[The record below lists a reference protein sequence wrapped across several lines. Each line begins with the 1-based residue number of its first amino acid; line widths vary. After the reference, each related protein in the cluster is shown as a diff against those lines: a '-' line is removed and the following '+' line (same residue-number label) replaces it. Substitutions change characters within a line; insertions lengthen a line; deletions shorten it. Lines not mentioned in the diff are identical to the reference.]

1 MTDSM
6 EPRNILLMIR
16 IGRSSQGTVTVNLSV
31 QLLPALHVGR
41 AGISVFPKEHQNLI
55 TEAYYILIIIS
66 LNFKAWIT
74 KF

>member
-1 MTDSM
+1 MIDSM

-41 AGISVFPKEHQNLI
+41 AGIIVFPKEHQNLI
-55 TEAYYILIIIS
+55 IKAHYILAIVL
-66 LNFKAWIT
+66 LNFKA
-74 KF
+74 